1 MQKYMSLQPKYIF
14 WAVIVLVFGLLCF
27 TTGRKS
33 VRTPAPSPE
42 QVRVDTLVVRDTITR
57 EKPVYV
63 RAYVRDSIYIY
74 KRDTLFITLPREVK
88 VYEDATYRAEVSGY
102 EPSLDRIEVY
112 PTTRTITQT
121 VTRTETVRKKTP
133 WGVGVQVGY
142 GIGKYGNEFYTGM
155 YVGVGISYN
164 LLRW

>member
-1 MQKYMSLQPKYIF
+1 MNSKPKLIF
-14 WAVIVLVFGLLCF
+14 WAVVALVFGLLCF
-27 TTGRKS
+27 TMGRRS

-42 QVRVDTLVVRDTITR
+42 RVRVDTLVVRDTITR
-57 EKPVYV
+57 EKPVCV

-74 KRDTLFITLPREVK
+74 QRDTLYITLPREVK
-88 VYEDATYRAEVSGY
+88 VYEDSNYRAEISGY

-121 VTRTETVRKKTP
+121 VTRTVSVRKATP

-142 GIGKYGNEFYTGM
+142 GIGKYGAEFYPGM